1 MPRTSYSQNT
11 YVGGAPA
18 GTLFTGVASGTT
30 TVTIT
35 GTTSAWNNLGAT
47 GGFNLALN
55 YGQTTE
61 EKIWCPA
68 GSYNWTSGA
77 VTISGI
83 SRGIDGTTA
92 QLQLA
97 GVSAVPILTALDLTE
112 ANLLVSQTLGNVTT
126 TSGQAVLST
135 GTGLTFGSTTV
146 ASGTSISYPI
156 ITNGSIR
163 GGTISGTLVTNST
176 LINPILQAGYE
187 KINVVNAGVNGTT
200 TISTSSGSVWYYSSA
215 ATGTFNLN
223 ITSSGNLGPTLT
235 TGTAITTTILTKQ
248 GSPAYAT
255 TSGLLGSS
263 PISIDNVV
271 ISSGQVYWQGG
282 TAPGS
287 GNANG
292 IDIYSVTALYSPYGS
307 SYETQVAALSPR
319 AWYKLGEP
327 VGSTTAADSSGNG
340 YTGTVTGTVNF
351 GQSGPFPYLT
361 TVSGFS
367 VNASSGYITS
377 NTGVVATTN
386 VSMGAWFNMPAA
398 TASGII
404 LMLHNAA
411 TNTGYGF
418 GIGSNSAPN
427 ADALG
432 NTLQGLFE
440 NVRWIPTNVVVTPG
454 WHFVV
459 MTLDASGYPRFYL
472 DGFQVFTDTGT
483 VASAPT
489 GILSIGSDAIS
500 PSYQRIF
507 SGTISEVILFTS
519 TLSAG
524 QVLSL
529 YQAGVPYTVLASK
542 TTF

>member
-18 GTLFTGVASGTT
+18 GTLFTGVASGVTT
-30 TVTIT
+30 ITIT
-35 GTTSAWNNLGAT
+35 GTTSAWNNLGT
-47 GGFNLALN
+47 SGGFNLALN

-61 EKIWCPA
+61 EKIYCPA
-68 GSYNWTSGA
+68 GSYNWASGS
-77 VTISGI
+77 VTISGV

-97 GVSAVPILTALDLTE
+97 GVSAVPILTAVDLTE
-112 ANLLVSQTLGNVTT
+112 ANLLVSQTLSNVTT
-126 TSGQAVLST
+126 SSGQALVSN
-135 GTGLTFGSTTV
+135 GTTLTYGNITI
-146 ASGTSISYPI
+146 ASGTNISFPI
-156 ITNGSIR
+156 ITNSTIR
-163 GGTISGTLVTNST
+163 GGTTSGTLDTNST
-176 LINPILQAGYE
+176 LVNPILQAGYE

-282 TAPGS
+282 IAPGS

-327 VGSTTAADSSGNG
+327 AGSITAADSSGNG

-361 TVSGFS
+361 TVSGFN

-377 NTGVVATTN
+377 NTGVTATTN

-411 TNTGYGF
+411 TSTGYGF

-440 NVRWIPTNVVVTPG
+440 LTRWIPTGVVVTPG

-472 DGFQVFTDTGT
+472 DGFQVYTDTGT
-483 VASAPT
+483 VALAPT
-489 GILSIGSDAIS
+489 GILSIGSDAVS
-500 PSYQRIF
+500 PSFQRIF
-507 SGTISEVILFTS
+507 PGTISEVILFTS
-519 TLSAG
+519 TLSAA